1 MAQNWNKLI
10 RGNRLNEEESE
21 WVAKQVTMLTSG
33 IQDMHSIQVQ
43 ELSPV
48 FSKLLLHGLSKDGK
62 DEALAFANWMQSPD
76 AEHVWSP
83 ALEALAEPFF
93 LELQT
98 RRIGGM
104 LERINDK
111 VSLTQAHSAD
121 ELISSLNRG
130 ELKGLYNNKVPE
142 LNIDFDVFVLPFPM
156 EVMDPRIVIV
166 KPGATNELH
175 RHAHETVFIF
185 LKGHGKVLVDQFE
198 NEVHPG
204 DFAFIPRWCNH
215 QSVNLGQDDLVFLA
229 VADFGLTGKS
239 FMGNYLKTA
248 RMKHA

>member
-1 MAQNWNKLI
+1 MPQSWNKLI
-10 RGNRLNEEESE
+10 RGNRLNEEENQFLE
-21 WVAKQVTMLTSG
+21 RQLDLTKTG
-33 IQDMHSIQVQ
+33 LEDTFSISI
-43 ELSPV
+43 EDLSPV
-48 FSKLLLHGLSKDGK
+48 FSKLLLLGLNPSHR
-62 DEALAFANWMQSPD
+62 EEVAHFAQWLRHPD
-76 AEHVWSP
+76 QERTWSS
-83 ALEALAEPFF
+83 ALENLAHSFF

-98 RRIGGM
+98 QRIGGM

-111 VSLTQAHSAD
+111 ISLTSAQTAD

-156 EVMDPRIVIV
+156 EVMDPRIVMV
-166 KPGATNELH
+166 RPGATNELH

-185 LKGHGKVLVDQFE
+185 LKGHGKVVVDQFE

-215 QSVNLGQDDLVFLA
+215 QSINLGEEDLVFLA

-248 RMKHA
+248 RMKQ